1 MKKKWCALF
10 LGASLL
16 IGFSTKAQDNKQLF
30 TTAFQKFV
38 NGGNLP
44 NGISAV
50 TIMDSK
56 TGQVVYEN
64 NGNLGLPTASTLK
77 VITSITALDI
87 LGPSYTYKTQ
97 LYYTGEIDS
106 LGILQGDIIIQ
117 GSGDPTLGSSRY
129 LEANE
134 ETLLNKWSYHIKN
147 AGIAGINGRIIGD
160 DLFLNGMNMLNGWNW
175 ADMGNYY
182 GAGISGLNWRENKI
196 GIRFKPEAIG
206 QATPIS
212 RFTSNLDFVQV
223 VNEVT
228 TAANGT
234 GDNVT
239 GYSAPYSDIIYLRGT
254 HGKDL
259 DKTIEISVPDPAM
272 DLAQQLYMALQK
284 QGVQVDS
291 TCTATTGKRL
301 LNAGIKIQGAKTL
314 LNSHQSPPLRDI
326 VYWFNQKSINLY
338 GEALLKTIGLI
349 AGNKTNTD
357 DAARLVAKYWEQKL
371 KIPTSALVLMDGSGL
386 SPQNRVSTIAMAKI
400 MHYALNRPWFED
412 FGKSLPTYNNMTM
425 KSGTIGGTL
434 GYTGYQKSKSG
445 QDFTFSFLV
454 NNYTG
459 TATAMRQAMF
469 TFLDNLK

>member
-16 IGFSTKAQDNKQLF
+16 AGISVKAQDNKQLF
-30 TTAFQKFV
+30 TNAFQKFV
-38 NGGNLP
+38 NAGSLT
-44 NGISAV
+44 NGIAAV

-129 LEANE
+129 PESNE

-147 AGIAGINGRIIGD
+147 AGITAINGRIIGD

-196 GIRFKPEAIG
+196 GIRFKPGTIG
-206 QATPIS
+206 QATPIDYY
-212 RFTSNLDFVQV
+212 TANLHGIHVI
-223 VNEVT
+223 NEVT
-228 TAANGT
+228 TAGNGT

-239 GYSAPYSDIIYLRGT
+239 AYSAPYSDVIYLRGT

-259 DKTIEISVPDPAM
+259 DKTIEISVPDPAL
-272 DLAQQLYMALQK
+272 DLAQQLYSALQK

-291 TCTATTGKRL
+291 LCIPTTGKLL
-301 LNAGIKIQGAKTL
+301 LNQGIKIQGAKTL

-349 AGNKTNTD
+349 AGNKTNSD
-357 DAARLVAKYWEQKL
+357 EAARLLAKYWEQKL
-371 KIPTSALVLMDGSGL
+371 KVPTSAIVMIDGSGL
-386 SPQNRVSTIAMAKI
+386 SPQNRVSTLAMTKI
-400 MHYALNRPWFED
+400 MHYALNRPWFGD
-412 FGKSLPTYNNMTM
+412 FAKSLPTYNNMSM

-445 QDFTFSFLV
+445 QEFTFSLLV